1 MSRRIVGGGKETLRT
16 CPKCGREKLYEN
28 RETGLF
34 FCQRCQHKG
43 KKGERDLAPKE
54 PLPQIDQLQLE
65 LTGLLSGAPVVSNES
80 VLRGTGLPE
89 GFRPFFDGGWS
100 VPAHLRGFMKQRGL
114 LRDDLLDWGLGT
126 TLVGPMRGR
135 LVFPVVT
142 KGEVTYQARLV
153 SGDGPKYLN
162 PAGTKGAFIYGFDR
176 VAMRDGPVIICE
188 GVFDVIAVWRAGG
201 TAVGLMG
208 KSCTQTQKDMLS
220 SLKREL
226 IICLDAD
233 AHKDSLKLSRELGH
247 SNICSLPHGD
257 DPDTFLSRHTYDEL
271 VQHCK

>member
-1 MSRRIVGGGKETLRT
+1 MSKRIVGGGKEVLKV
-16 CPKCGREKLYEN
+16 CPVCGREKLYES

-43 KKGERDLAPKE
+43 KKGGRDLPPKE
-54 PLPQIDQLQLE
+54 PLPQVDQLQLE
-65 LTGLLSGAPVVSNES
+65 LTGLLSGNPLPTNEG
-80 VLRGTGLPE
+80 LLKGTGLPE
-89 GFRPFFDGGWS
+89 GFRPFFDGGWV

-126 TLVGPMRGR
+126 TSIGPMKGR
-135 LVFPVVT
+135 LIFPVVT

-162 PAGTKGAFIYGFDR
+162 PAGTKGAFLYGFDR
-176 VAMRDGPVIICE
+176 VGMRDGPVVICE

-208 KSCTQTQKDMLS
+208 KACTSTQREMLLG
-220 SLKREL
+220 LKREL
-226 IICLDAD
+226 IVGLDAD
-233 AHKDSLKLSRELGH
+233 ALKDAKKLSSELDGVRVLT
-247 SNICSLPHGD
+247 LPDGE
-257 DPDTFLSRHTYDEL
+257 DPDTFLTSKGLEDL
-271 VQHCK
+271 LCL

>member
-1 MSRRIVGGGKETLRT
+1 MSRRIVGGGKETLKV
-16 CPKCGREKLYEN
+16 CPKCCREKLYEN

-43 KKGERDLAPKE
+43 KKGGQDLAPKE

-65 LTGLLSGAPVVSNES
+65 LTGLLSGAPVVPNES

-89 GFRPFFDGGWS
+89 GFRPFFDGGWN

-176 VAMRDGPVIICE
+176 VGMREGPVIVCE

-208 KSCTQTQKDMLS
+208 KACTAIQQGMLMG
-220 SLKREL
+220 LKREL
-226 IICLDAD
+226 IVCLDAD
-233 AHKDSLKLSRELGH
+233 ARKDSRKLSHELD
-247 SNICSLPHGD
+247 NARIINLPHGE
-257 DPDTFLSRHTYDEL
+257 DPDTFLTGGNLDDL
-271 VQHCK
+271 LCL